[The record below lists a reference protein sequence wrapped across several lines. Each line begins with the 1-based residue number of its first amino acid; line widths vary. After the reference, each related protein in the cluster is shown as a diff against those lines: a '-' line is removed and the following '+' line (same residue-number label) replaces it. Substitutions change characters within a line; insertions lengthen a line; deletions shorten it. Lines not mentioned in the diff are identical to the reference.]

1 MGPIPMIHHHFYVCV
16 RCRETIAAS
25 SFLAATC
32 MYRVLRWSPLT
43 RASLTGDH
51 RRCRASSGD
60 RHVHP
65 SWSSSCVPRR
75 STSCGP
81 VLNPHHASSYILLV
95 CIYIY
100 MHVYVWLVLN
110 FFLHI
115 YIYPAAGVRGRVFCQ
130 LAWQCSDLAWWCSG
144 GVRGSCCSSKRE
156 ADRAARVEMHWVAAA
171 RVW

>member
-1 MGPIPMIHHHFYVCV
+1 MFVYLYTDYFFNSSDLMGPIPMIHHHFYVCV

-43 RASLTGDH
+43 RASLAGDH

-65 SWSSSCVPRR
+65 SWSSSCVPRW

-100 MHVYVWLVLN
+100 ICMCTCDWFWI
-110 FFLHI
+110 FFCI
-115 YIYPAAGVRGRVFCQ
+115 YTYIQRQACVGE
-130 LAWQCSDLAWWCSG
+130 CSAS
-144 GVRGSCCSSKRE
+144 
-156 ADRAARVEMHWVAAA
+156 
-171 RVW
+171 